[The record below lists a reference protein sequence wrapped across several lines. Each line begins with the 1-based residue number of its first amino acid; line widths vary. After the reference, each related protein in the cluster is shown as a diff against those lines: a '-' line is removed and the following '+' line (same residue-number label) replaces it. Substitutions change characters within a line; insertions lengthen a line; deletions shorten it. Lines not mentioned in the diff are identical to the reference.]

1 MVIAGCTDHYEL
13 GEYGKYSG
21 DVRELPVRSF
31 SAVLHGADADTVPV
45 DHQHPP
51 DDGSVENVT
60 PDAPANTGHVTPEVW
75 SAGNAGKQSFG
86 DQTHTAATS
95 TGAGMSS
102 GGLLNA
108 AVRSSM
114 PSLSL
119 GNNLQDTVSAAGRND
134 IGTTRQS
141 TRMTSQGLSEAWS
154 SAFQGS
160 ILKTLP

>member
-1 MVIAGCTDHYEL
+1 MSRRML
-13 GEYGKYSG
+13 
-21 DVRELPVRSF
+21 LPILAMS
-31 SAVLHGADADTVPV
+31 
-45 DHQHPP
+45 HQKCGRRVMRVNSPL
-51 DDGSVENVT
+51 VT
-60 PDAPANTGHVTPEVW
+60 R
-75 SAGNAGKQSFG
+75 
-86 DQTHTAATS
+86 HTAATS